1 MWESVLAALQKKVR
15 RLLRFPPV
23 QFEIEQHAD
32 FIFSIV
38 LPRQKIIDNG
48 MVLCLDA
55 GIDRRMVN
63 EV

>member
-1 MWESVLAALQKKVR
+1 MGERIGSIAEKVR

-55 GIDRRMVN
+55 GIDRGMVN